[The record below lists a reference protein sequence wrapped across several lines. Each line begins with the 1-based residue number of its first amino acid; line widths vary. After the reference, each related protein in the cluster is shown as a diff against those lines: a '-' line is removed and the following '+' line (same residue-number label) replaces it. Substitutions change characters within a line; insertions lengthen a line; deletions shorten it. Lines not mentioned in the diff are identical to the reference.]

1 MCVSKDQKNVM
12 VSVQDF
18 GIGIG
23 EAHQQKIFERF
34 YQVNSEDE
42 KPFSG
47 LGIGLYIANEIIQRH
62 HGRLWVE
69 NTKRE
74 GAMFKFTLP
83 LPEA

>member
-34 YQVNSEDE
+34 YQLVFRLIRPER
-42 KPFSG
+42 
-47 LGIGLYIANEIIQRH
+47 AWIQWLLKLEMC
-62 HGRLWVE
+62 GWVLF
-69 NTKRE
+69 
-74 GAMFKFTLP
+74 G
-83 LPEA
+83 